1 MSCKH
6 HFITL
11 LCSLSPSLGWY
22 VVTALIPHAHMW
34 SWRPVEWLEV
44 VTALIDMQG
53 HCDVFTT
60 GQHPRYT
67 SNYPLISQ
75 HSVSWTPEGL
85 LLHPRLPYAF
95 ISKAIKHVFILP
107 YSICRANSAMQVK
120 RLQCLRENQ
129 LMPFISLHFPQLEL
143 YRVAHAWKKGTHCC
157 LHIQFLA
164 HLQRLKWSDK
174 MMLYWHIFLLM
185 KTSAWLEQVD
195 INLSQRLL

>member
-11 LCSLSPSLGWY
+11 LCSLSPSLGWC
-22 VVTALIPHAHMW
+22 VVTAPHAQMW

-60 GQHPRYT
+60 GQHPRHT

-85 LLHPRLPYAF
+85 LLHPHLPYAF

-107 YSICRANSAMQVK
+107 YSICRASSAMQVK

-143 YRVAHAWKKGTHCC
+143 YRVAHAWKKGIGD
-157 LHIQFLA
+157 L
-164 HLQRLKWSDK
+164 R
-174 MMLYWHIFLLM
+174 FLLPAHTHTCM
-185 KTSAWLEQVD
+185 RTHTHTHTHTQK
-195 INLSQRLL
+195 RLT